1 MPDSDRHPADRHP
14 ADRHPVTPISVT
26 PGPGATAP
34 PEPAVSA
41 PVMLDKAARAPLHQ
55 PSVSWPPATHAPAP
69 AKTPAPALAEPEP
82 EPAVPAARAQAHA
95 PTANTTLQRLRQA
108 DWYLILLAV
117 ILGAVLTLLALTA
130 LAFRDL
136 RDDITQAQAT
146 PPAVSAACTQ
156 ATAQIIALSDA
167 AKLTEGAGAHAQHE
181 ATEETLI
188 HQAQTLKGACR

>member
-55 PSVSWPPATHAPAP
+55 PSVSWPPATHNLAP
-69 AKTPAPALAEPEP
+69 AKTPAPEPEP

-188 HQAQTLKGACR
+188 RQAQTLKGACR